1 MARDKVKMN
10 NKCKIEN
17 IALKKV
23 QELSEE
29 ISNCIT
35 SNRFDEIPKLDKSR
49 LDIIKNFKEN
59 DNNKLKEIISNLISK
74 NSLNIQELEK
84 KKNNQLKKYYETAKR
99 FSEYKKV

>member
-1 MARDKVKMN
+1 MN

-29 ISNCIT
+29 ISNCII
-35 SNRFDEIPKLDKSR
+35 SNRFEEIPKLDESR
-49 LDIIKNFKEN
+49 LEIIKNFKEN
-59 DNNKLKEIISNLISK
+59 DKNKLKEIISHLISK
-74 NSLNIQELEK
+74 NSLSIQELEK

>member
-17 IALKKV
+17 IALQKV

-29 ISNCIT
+29 ISNCIA

-49 LDIIKNFKEN
+49 LDIIKNFTEN
-59 DNNKLKEIISNLISK
+59 DNNKLKEIISHLISK

-84 KKNNQLKKYYETAKR
+84 KKSNQLKKYYETAKR